1 MKNGTMMR
9 LKLVGLLVCALSIP
23 LGGRAQEVFSL
34 ASLGSATPARSF
46 QPDLGFPT
54 HRFSYDTFGET
65 RLEKGRRTFRLALG
79 GIPGELGDLVTFPI
93 RDPKSTAI
101 FLLGAAALITVDR
114 QTTAFW
120 QDKVEPVFDG
130 FSLPR
135 LLPSRNVSQETQFV
149 IATVGLTYLG
159 GLAFND
165 ERAQTAALLSTKAI
179 AYSYVATQL
188 ILKPL
193 FGRLRPEY
201 GLTTFTG
208 SSSEFTT
215 NPWDFGNGGGNIPW
229 TGGAYATSMPSYHF
243 TQYFAMAR
251 VYAGIYDNN
260 FWPYLAA
267 GVISVANIRGH
278 HHWVSDMAA
287 GAVIGTAIGNLILNS
302 YERRRDVQNS
312 LFIIPSVSRNSIG
325 LAMTM
330 EF

>member
-1 MKNGTMMR
+1 MIRNL
-9 LKLVGLLVCALSIP
+9 LKATILALAFAAP
-23 LGGRAQEVFSL
+23 LKAQEAFSL
-34 ASLGSATPARSF
+34 SAYARTQMAPSL
-46 QPDLGFPT
+46 QPMSDFPT
-54 HRFSYDTFGET
+54 RRFTYETLGET
-65 RLEKGRRTFRLALG
+65 RIEKGARTFKLALG

-101 FLLGAAALITVDR
+101 FLLGAAALVSIDR
-114 QTTAFW
+114 QTTAYW
-120 QDKVEPVFDG
+120 QDNVEPVFDG
-130 FSLPR
+130 FALPR
-135 LLPSRNVSQETQFV
+135 LFDINHVSQETQFV

-193 FGRLRPEY
+193 FGRLRPVPN
-201 GLTTFTG
+201 L
-208 SSSEFTT
+208 SSFAGDPGDLTT
-215 NPWDFGNGGGNIPW
+215 NPWEFGYGNGKVPW

-251 VYAGIYDNN
+251 IYAGVYDNN

-278 HHWVSDMAA
+278 NHWVSDMVA
-287 GAVIGTAIGNLILNS
+287 GAVIGTGIGNLILNN
-302 YERRRDVQNS
+302 YEARRDTQNN
-312 LFIIPSVSRNSIG
+312 LFVIPSVTRDSIG
-325 LAMTM
+325 ISMTM